1 MEIKK
6 QLSVF
11 MENKAGNLAKFSGL
25 LEESNI
31 TILGISV
38 TDAVDHAVIRL
49 VVDDP
54 TKCTHVL
61 GDNGIVVIESDV
73 LQAEVTRRPGELKRI
88 AQILSQESINID
100 YIYGSE
106 CQGSGN
112 SALILK
118 VSDPKKGLEM
128 MKKHLTN

>member
-11 MENKAGNLAKFSGL
+11 MENKAGNLAKFSAL
-25 LEESNI
+25 LEEAHI

-54 TKCTHVL
+54 AKCTHIL

-73 LQAEVTRRPGELKRI
+73 LQVEVTSQPGELKRI

-106 CQGSGN
+106 SQGSGN
-112 SALILK
+112 SNLIFK

-128 MKKHLTN
+128 MKKHLSH